1 MGKVMQEGSDGITSK
16 PNDLALIFTLSH
28 NVSVGQSSGP
38 PRLGA
43 ELPAGLLDHNLGL
56 GDDAATDWRVREG
69 WEAAGGL
76 PDGPLETL
84 FPVVTQLPWSEVG
97 AEEGA

>member
-38 PRLGA
+38 PVWELSCLLGCWITTRD
-43 ELPAGLLDHNLGL
+43 LVTMLLLSGVSGL
-56 GDDAATDWRVREG
+56 GM
-69 WEAAGGL
+69 GGCW
-76 PDGPLETL
+76 G
-84 FPVVTQLPWSEVG
+84 SS
-97 AEEGA
+97 